1 MRLQAQIKPDVL
13 FAFAD
18 EPLLFQGIHQPSV
31 TVPEPCY
38 AGQLQH
44 HPDSNG
50 SIAEDSH
57 RPVMTAKML
66 TLHLAL

>member
-1 MRLQAQIKPDVL
+1 MRRQAQMKPDVL

-31 TVPEPCY
+31 TAPEPCY

-44 HPDSNG
+44 HPDSNCG
-50 SIAEDSH
+50 IAQDSH
-57 RPVMTAKML
+57 RPVMTVMGL
-66 TLHLAL
+66 TLYLAL